1 MRPCLPVLRQSFP
14 GSSALS
20 GAQYDP
26 DTQTLT
32 VTFKGGS
39 TSYTYPN
46 VPPDVYE
53 QLTTADSPGRFWR
66 ESIKD
71 RYG

>member
-1 MRPCLPVLRQSFP
+1 MPPLRQSFP
-14 GSSALS
+14 ASTALSSA
-20 GAQYDP
+20 AYDP

-32 VTFKGGS
+32 VTFKGGG
-39 TSYTYPN
+39 SYTYQR

-71 RYG
+71 AY